1 MIVLKIKKT
10 IIQVCFAMI
19 GLMFNQ
25 IAFTQS
31 DPVFT
36 SEATNQCLVEAYQS
50 SPSLSSHRVLDCVG
64 LSSQTCISSAGG
76 DTTIGMMTCLEGE
89 LKFWDQRL
97 NQAYAKRMQNAN
109 KEDKEM
115 TSIRANTVSVSDS
128 LRRMQRAWVS
138 FRDAACLYE
147 QAQWLGGTGGG
158 PATMACQMHE
168 NARQALKLEGWWSQ

>member
-1 MIVLKIKKT
+1 MIVLQIKKT
-10 IIQVCFAMI
+10 ITQACFAMM
-19 GLMFNQ
+19 GLILNQ
-25 IAFTQS
+25 AAIAQS

-36 SEATNQCLVEAYQS
+36 SEVTNQCLVEAYQT
-50 SPSLSSHRVLDCVG
+50 SPSLSAHRVLDCVG
-64 LSSQTCISSAGG
+64 LSAQACISSAGG
-76 DTTIGMMTCLEGE
+76 DTTIGMTACLEGE

-97 NQAYAKRMQNAN
+97 NQAYAKRMQNAK

-115 TSIRANTVSVSDS
+115 TSIRATTSS
-128 LRRMQRAWVS
+128 LADALRKMQRAWVS

-168 NARQALKLEGWWSQ
+168 TARQALKLEGWWSQ